1 MQQEF
6 RAFALSS
13 VEHRGEFVSN
23 SKKVLLAV
31 VGVLVILVLFLTQC
45 LGSDSEEETV
55 SQVPAEVAYEGA
67 LEGMTGTRPLAV
79 ACGTVGARC
88 RDDQDPAWA
97 KQLNEFWVSRG
108 NDPLE
113 SYEYASEA
121 FDSVII
127 AALAAE
133 AAGTD
138 GSALADKVVGLTR
151 DGKKCTEFSECVGLL
166 KDGAD
171 IDYDGRSGRFSMNGL
186 GEVVESNYAVV
197 EFGSDNRI
205 DHELTEYREVTG
217 TWSFVPSIAPTRTRV
232 GNGVLKIGSLL
243 PLTGQLATYGP
254 PQFAGVEFAVDT
266 INRAG
271 GVLGK
276 DVEYLQGD
284 CGDTST
290 LKAESTL
297 ATLLASDV
305 DVIVGPSSTAVT
317 KTVIEAMLAAEVV
330 VFSPANT
337 NMELVGLEDNGLY
350 FRAAPAD
357 DVQSYLLGLVIDE
370 RNASR
375 VHIVHSD
382 DLYGTSISAR
392 LQTVL
397 RHRGITVTG
406 VVAYDIATS
415 DYSQI
420 VTGIVESPADSV
432 VLIGFDEVARLLRE
446 MVTQRVGPKIR
457 NVYGVDAIMGNALGE
472 NFDVQS

>member
-1 MQQEF
+1 MT
-6 RAFALSS
+6 R
-13 VEHRGEFVSN
+13 
-23 SKKVLLAV
+23 SKKFSALGGLIVVVVLI
-31 VGVLVILVLFLTQC
+31 VILTQC
-45 LGSDSEEETV
+45 RGGQSEEEPV
-55 SQVPAEVAYEGA
+55 SQEPAEVTYDGA
-67 LEGMTGTRPLAV
+67 LEGMSGTRPLAV

-88 RDDQDPAWA
+88 GDDQDPAWA
-97 KQLNEFWVSRG
+97 KQLNEFWVSIG

-133 AAGTD
+133 VAGTD
-138 GSALADKVVGLTR
+138 GSALADEVIGLTR
-151 DGKKCTEFSECVGLL
+151 DGTKCTEFAECLSLL
-166 KDGAD
+166 KDGVD
-171 IDYDGRSGRFSMNGL
+171 IDYDGRSGKFSMNGL

-205 DHELTEYREVTG
+205 DPDRTEYRELTG
-217 TWSFVPSIAPTRTRV
+217 TWAYAPRPEPVRTRV
-232 GNGVLKIGSLL
+232 GDGALKIGSLL

-254 PQFAGVEFAVDT
+254 PQFAGVEFAVAT

-276 DVEYLQGD
+276 DVEYIQGD

-290 LKAESTL
+290 LKAEATL
-297 ATLLASDV
+297 ATLLANDV

-317 KTVIEAMLAAEVV
+317 KTVIEAMLAAEIV

-357 DVQSYLLGLVIDE
+357 DVQSYLLGLVMDE
-370 RNASR
+370 RNASQ
-375 VHIVHSD
+375 VHIVYSD

-397 RHRGITVTG
+397 RQRGISVSG

-415 DYSQI
+415 DYSDI
-420 VTGIVESPADSV
+420 VKGIVDSPADSV
-432 VLIGFDEVARLLRE
+432 VVIGFDEVARLLRE
-446 MVTQRVGPKIR
+446 MVAQNVGPKFR
-457 NVYGVDAIMGNALGE
+457 KVYGIDAIMGNALGE